1 MPGGSANYAGR
12 RLRLRVPGVM
22 NFGALR
28 QEPFAA
34 TLAPARETS
43 SSALRAHACAKTVLL
58 LSGALRAL

>member
-1 MPGGSANYAGR
+1 
-12 RLRLRVPGVM
+12 M
-22 NFGALR
+22 NFRALG
-28 QEPFAA
+28 QEAFAA